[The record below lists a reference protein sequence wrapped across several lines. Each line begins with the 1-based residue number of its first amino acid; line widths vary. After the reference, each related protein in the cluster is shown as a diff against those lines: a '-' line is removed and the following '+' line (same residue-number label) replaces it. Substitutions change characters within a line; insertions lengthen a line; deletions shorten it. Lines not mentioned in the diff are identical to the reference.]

1 MCCREKRKCTHW
13 QLLFF
18 EHLRRAR
25 PCARC
30 FHVWEERGLL
40 IYVLGI
46 STPDTCEVEGRT
58 SVGAQE
64 SASVGKPSLSP
75 VHRVAP
81 WGRPCWGKSQGTH
94 FAQLGRFE
102 QIQGHRGPVSQ
113 NGKEETPSWGGG
125 VWKLPQVGREV
136 LHFWACRGGRGEG
149 KRRRVNPP

>member
-1 MCCREKRKCTHW
+1 M
-13 QLLFF
+13 
-18 EHLRRAR
+18 
-25 PCARC
+25 
-30 FHVWEERGLL
+30 L